1 MILMP
6 LDIID
11 PTIAPF
17 VATFLLVFAVVFGLL
32 SYSKMMNF
40 DMRVN
45 ALVALAFGLFS
56 IFYPPLVESLYQFMP
71 VVTIALI
78 VLFFLVFIKKIFE
91 EKEEGKQKDTLPTV
105 IALGVMLLVLS
116 IIGGRIEPYLPAG
129 IDLNNL
135 FWIVGILVVIMI
147 FWGIYKYR
155 GK

>member
-1 MILMP
+1 MP

-40 DMRVN
+40 DRRVN